1 MPIAHCPA
9 WRAGTTTLLDAPALQ
24 ATGAGGIVF
33 LELIP
38 GLLKCLHIR
47 ALLFKEWGG
56 LDVKSTEYT
65 ECQAFS
71 PFVRIWVPHC
81 TPSPTIVVSVALPL

>member
-1 MPIAHCPA
+1 MPGLAGCTT
-9 WRAGTTTLLDAPALQ
+9 GTTTPLDVPALQGQ
-24 ATGAGGIVF
+24 ATGAGGIIF
-33 LELIP
+33 LESIP

-47 ALLFKEWGG
+47 ALLYKEWGG

-71 PFVRIWVPHC
+71 PFVRIG
-81 TPSPTIVVSVALPL
+81 SPTAPSHQIQ